1 VSDTEQQLSEALTA
15 FSVAHRVATEALI
28 NRVTSIIT
36 LEQIERLKLQ
46 EFVDEIDRRVR
57 GLEGILDRRG
67 KSEP

>member
-15 FSVAHRVATEALI
+15 FSVAHRVAAEALI